1 MVIEQILELFEKIDL
16 DELGM
21 KHIID
26 AEVARYNKMRTS
38 LLGIKEND
46 KADDINAREY
56 AKYVLK
62 SGTMHEKREL
72 LSNLKNKI
80 VLKDRRIS
88 LEKRLGR

>member
-21 KHIID
+21 KHLID

-46 KADDINAREY
+46 KADDINTRKY
-56 AKYVLK
+56 AQYILK
-62 SGTMHEKREL
+62 SGTMREKREL
-72 LSNLKNKI
+72 LANLKSKI
-80 VLKDRRIS
+80 VLKDRKIS
-88 LEKRLGR
+88 LH

>member
-1 MVIEQILELFEKIDL
+1 MVIEQILELFDKIDL

-46 KADDINAREY
+46 KADDIDAREY
-56 AKYVLK
+56 AKYILK
-62 SGTMHEKREL
+62 AGTMHEKRQL
-72 LSNLKNKI
+72 LANLKSKI
-80 VLKDRRIS
+80 VLKDRKIM
-88 LEKRLGR
+88 LGK